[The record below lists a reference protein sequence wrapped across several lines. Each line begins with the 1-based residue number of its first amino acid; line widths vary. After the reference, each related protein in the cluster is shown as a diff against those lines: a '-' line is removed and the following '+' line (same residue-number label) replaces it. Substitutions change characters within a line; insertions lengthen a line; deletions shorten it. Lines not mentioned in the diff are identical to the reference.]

1 MDTET
6 GIALAAVVI
15 SAAAAFVSIHQAKT
29 AKSSADAAKEQ
40 LAAAKEANQLTRQQ
54 MDRQTAKEQQEAAET
69 EQSAQR
75 EAEKVQ
81 IGLTNNGG
89 SLAVRITNDSLRT
102 VTDIQLTDV
111 TPEEVGPWRS
121 WKPNPH
127 VGRSLSTTSW
137 SLLHPGTDV
146 TVALW
151 LLDENGAH
159 VPRLPSKAAVKI
171 HFRDSDGQWGAAVT
185 GRTATRI
192 DPPASTA

>member
-15 SAAAAFVSIHQAKT
+15 SAAAALVSTHQAKT

-81 IGLTNNGG
+81 VGLTNNGG

-102 VTDIQLTDV
+102 VTDIQLADV

-121 WKPNPH
+121 WKPNPN
-127 VGRSLSTTSW
+127 VSRSLSTTSW

-159 VPRLPSKAAVKI
+159 VPRLPSKPAVKI
-171 HFRDSDGQWGAAVT
+171 HFRDSDGQWWAAVT
-185 GRTATRI
+185 DRTTTRI

>member
-1 MDTET
+1 MEIPRAPEKKPPISPASQVSTLTLGLPDYSIS
-6 GIALAAVVI
+6 GRQDVSQLAYRALA
-15 SAAAAFVSIHQAKT
+15 
-29 AKSSADAAKEQ
+29 
-40 LAAAKEANQLTRQQ
+40 
-54 MDRQTAKEQQEAAET
+54 QEAAET

-121 WKPNPH
+121 WKPNPN

-159 VPRLPSKAAVKI
+159 VPRLPSQAAVKI
-171 HFRDSDGQWGAAVT
+171 HFRDSDGQWWAAVT